1 MYCVFPEKSS
11 EEEILGEFVKYID
24 QVNGEIEG
32 RRSETG
38 SCWGYLIIYVNVAS
52 HEPHREQTF
61 GQHWLKRLHKQ

>member
-24 QVNGEIEG
+24 QVSGEIEG

-38 SCWGYLIIYVNVAS
+38 SCWGYLIIYANVAS

-61 GQHWLKRLHKQ
+61 GQH

>member
-38 SCWGYLIIYVNVAS
+38 SCWGYLIIAELRARS
-52 HEPHREQTF
+52 APAEHH
-61 GQHWLKRLHKQ
+61 G

>member
-32 RRSETG
+32 RRS
-38 SCWGYLIIYVNVAS
+38 
-52 HEPHREQTF
+52 
-61 GQHWLKRLHKQ
+61 